1 VLNFVNKSIA
11 VPMVTECLDKSLEL
25 FTACT
30 DGEKFRVAK
39 KDQKIHTLNEEHKR
53 DENRNSGKHAPLTE
67 GDKTLI
73 AEITQ
78 VDRAMYVM
86 FVDML
91 RWKLS
96 L

>member
-1 VLNFVNKSIA
+1 VLTFVNKSIA
-11 VPMVTECLDKSLEL
+11 VPMVTECFEKSLEL
-25 FTACT
+25 FTSCT
-30 DGEKFRVAK
+30 DAGRFRTK
-39 KDQKIHTLNEEHKR
+39 NRRSYTLNEVHKR
-53 DENRNSGKHAPLTE
+53 DVNRKNRKHSPLTE
-67 GDKTLI
+67 GDKTVI
-73 AEITQ
+73 ASITQ